1 MTLRWM
7 RLGFLCF
14 LCLNF
19 AFATNLLLFQPTEGR
34 LASKRTLPPRT
45 IAEKPA
51 EIATGSV
58 VVLNAGAASAAVK
71 IDAGRAASNSAAG
84 AEVVKAIQREL
95 QARGYETGTADGMPG
110 LVTRAAVMAYESDH
124 ALPLTGVP
132 SDALL
137 QAILLGAPQDGR
149 KSAAAKSAPG
159 PEAEQVIR
167 TVQQSLTTLGYH
179 PGAIDGRLG
188 EQTVRTIAEFEGD
201 QNLPVTGRISGQLVA
216 RLARL
221 AGQGRLADSR

>member
-7 RLGFLCF
+7 RLGFLSF
-14 LCLNF
+14 LCLAF

-45 IAEKPA
+45 VAEKPA

-58 VVLNAGAASAAVK
+58 VILNAAAATTPAKVEAAK
-71 IDAGRAASNSAAG
+71 TAEHSAAG
-84 AEVVKAIQREL
+84 AEVVRAIQREL

-110 LVTRAAVMAYESDH
+110 LVTRAAIMAYESDH
-124 ALPLTGVP
+124 TLPLSGVP

-137 QAILLGAPQDGR
+137 QAILLGTRPDGK
-149 KSAAAKSAPG
+149 KSASKNAPG

-179 PGAIDGRLG
+179 PGTIDGRLG

-201 QNLPVTGRISGQLVA
+201 QNLPVTGRVSGQLVA